1 MADDRWNAAITL
13 YPSDRLFKAVIA
25 PLIPRRI
32 RPNHLTVLRM
42 LLIPPVLYFLYVERF
57 EIGVPLFLFAAL
69 TDWFDGSL
77 ARVRRQV
84 TEWGIVYDPFA
95 DKLLIG
101 SVLFVIVLEHINYTL
116 GMALLGVE
124 AAMVLAA
131 WYRRRRGAI
140 EPANVWGKIKMV
152 AEVSGIMLLLLALWF
167 DVNLLVNLSTGTL
180 ALALTF
186 ALVSIFSRIK

>member
-13 YPSDRLFKAVIA
+13 YPSDRLFKAVLE

-32 RPNHLTVLRM
+32 RPNHFTVLRM
-42 LLIPPVLYFLYVERF
+42 LLIPPVLYFLAAERF

-116 GMALLGVE
+116 GIALLAVE
-124 AAMVLAA
+124 AMMVLAA
-131 WYRRRRGAI
+131 WYRRRQGTI

-152 AEVSGIMLLLLALWF
+152 AEVCGITLLLMALWLRM
-167 DVNLLVNLSTGTL
+167 NLLVDLSTGTL